1 MIDFSIRESMVH
13 ANRGGHGSRSWL
25 GAMVGVP
32 STNMTPR
39 APPAVV
45 SVYLLAGKTG
55 CTTHTHRKT
64 SSEPRLL
71 KKYPET
77 ASSNTIL
84 HRWNPIWKQQKK
96 RCFEASPGQ
105 EKMHR
110 RKDKQTA
117 TTKRGLEEGGWRKTT
132 RERFELRVF
141 FYD

>member
-84 HRWNPIWKQQKK
+84 HRWNPIWKPRKTPLQSVSLLRLCK
-96 RCFEASPGQ
+96 ASPRQ
-105 EKMHR
+105 ETMNR
-110 RKDKQTA
+110 RKDRQTA
-117 TTKRGLEEGGWRKTT
+117 STPRG
-132 RERFELRVF
+132 V
-141 FYD
+141 